1 MKTEITR
8 ESIFNII
15 IQHTCEVIPELEGH
29 SFVETDRLADL
40 GANSMDR
47 AEIVMMTLESLSLK
61 IPLIEF
67 VGARNLGEFADLLYE
82 KHHST

>member
-8 ESIFNII
+8 DRIFNII
-15 IQHTCEVIPELEGH
+15 VQNTCVVIPELEGH

-61 IPLIEF
+61 IPLIEL
-67 VGARNLGEFADLLYE
+67 VSAKNIGKLADLLHE
-82 KHHST
+82 KHQST